1 MKSVSLALIF
11 FSLSSYSF
19 AQNSDQKVNEKEK
32 IVLPWFVERFKLSA
46 GAFYVVNNTNIQVT
60 LKDNSGTN
68 VDFEKDLGLDRKIG
82 TFLANFQW
90 QVSRRSRVLLNYFN
104 VNRSSDH
111 TLDRDIVFGDNT
123 YHANSNVHSFFNTT
137 IFQFSYGY
145 AILSKPTYEAGLS
158 IGTHIIK
165 GNSGIS
171 TNNENAGVNSQSS
184 FGFTAPLPDIGVWGG
199 WAVSNRFA
207 VNADFS
213 YFGLTMNNKNGR
225 LLAFNM
231 GITYKLIE
239 QLNLTLGYTGLDFKV
254 DVFRPD
260 LTGNFKWGYNGP
272 SLAALFWFGKK
283 SWTH

>member
-184 FGFTAPLPDIGVWGG
+184 FGFTHP
-199 WAVSNRFA
+199 F
-207 VNADFS
+207 
-213 YFGLTMNNKNGR
+213 
-225 LLAFNM
+225 
-231 GITYKLIE
+231 
-239 QLNLTLGYTGLDFKV
+239 LTLVSGVVG
-254 DVFRPD
+254 R
-260 LTGNFKWGYNGP
+260 
-272 SLAALFWFGKK
+272 
-283 SWTH
+283 